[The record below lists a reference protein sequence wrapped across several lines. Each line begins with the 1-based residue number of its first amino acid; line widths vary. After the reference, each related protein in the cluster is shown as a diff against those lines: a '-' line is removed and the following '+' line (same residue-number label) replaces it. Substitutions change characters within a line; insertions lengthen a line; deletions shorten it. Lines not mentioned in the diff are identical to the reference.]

1 MFRHVLAD
9 ENKTAFCDVYQQAC
23 RIADENLI
31 ARTSRYLR
39 SIQTDLNSEEYFYNI
54 FRPFVESMISE
65 LSRRFNSH
73 FQKVATISDL
83 LPINVVN
90 SNITCPSDARARFD
104 TVAQLYE
111 IDLQHSADVVSQEIF
126 MWALKWKQTDF
137 LELPSSID
145 ETLPRAK
152 DSNCRNV
159 RTLLKIFLTIPCT
172 TAFVERTFSD
182 LKRLKTYLRNSCGA
196 DRLTRIAM
204 MALHRDTPVDYKL
217 AVDRLLADAP
227 RR

>member
-1 MFRHVLAD
+1 MALADSSELTLETSIKSHLKCYTFIAYELAKDNKRMFEHVLTD

-73 FQKVATISDL
+73 FQKVATISNL

-90 SNITCPSDARARFD
+90 SNIKCPSDARARFD
-104 TVAQLYE
+104 TVTQLYE

-126 MWALKWKQTDF
+126 MWALKWK
-137 LELPSSID
+137 
-145 ETLPRAK
+145 
-152 DSNCRNV
+152 
-159 RTLLKIFLTIPCT
+159 
-172 TAFVERTFSD
+172 
-182 LKRLKTYLRNSCGA
+182 
-196 DRLTRIAM
+196 
-204 MALHRDTPVDYKL
+204 
-217 AVDRLLADAP
+217 
-227 RR
+227 